1 MSELKGA
8 GVNIIPTQ
16 CPRFFAACVTAGVE
30 LEAGTPGV
38 SNVYSKG
45 VTYDPDEP
53 GTISYHLDNKTVG
66 PLSLAK
72 VWRDPS
78 QDMTEAAA
86 LPARM
91 ISARTEDHWQS
102 IADDLELLHVYC
114 AIAHIKSFADGK
126 FAIGMRAV
134 TDEEERCAK
143 MLSDMPDTIRNA
155 TGRRNGGRIAERF
168 DAIWM
173 PAMFA
178 WVKAWV
184 ANYLEL
190 KDLWKAANP
199 AIKIER
205 EGFPLVIPKGPQFE
219 KLARRW
225 VK

>member
-1 MSELKGA
+1 
-8 GVNIIPTQ
+8 
-16 CPRFFAACVTAGVE
+16 
-30 LEAGTPGV
+30 
-38 SNVYSKG
+38 
-45 VTYDPDEP
+45 
-53 GTISYHLDNKTVG
+53 
-66 PLSLAK
+66 
-72 VWRDPS
+72 
-78 QDMTEAAA
+78 
-86 LPARM
+86 
-91 ISARTEDHWQS
+91 
-102 IADDLELLHVYC
+102 
-114 AIAHIKSFADGK
+114 
-126 FAIGMRAV
+126 MRAHLRPQGRG
-134 TDEEERCAK
+134 TARA
-143 MLSDMPDTIRNA
+143 LAGPGGNA